1 MSNEK
6 MDFARTLNESGSH
19 GFITSDECFHY
30 GSMSGCDEYCP
41 VLLRGE
47 CRSSEDT
54 LDMLSKNNDLDYDL
68 WEELKDLYNYNE
80 EDHE

>member
-1 MSNEK
+1 MSEEK
-6 MDFARTLNESGSH
+6 MNFARTLNESGQH

-47 CRSSEDT
+47 CRNADET
-54 LDMLSKNNDLDYDL
+54 LSMLSKDNDIEFDL
-68 WEELKDLYNYNE
+68 WEELKDLYNFIE
-80 EDHE
+80 ESHD